1 MKEII
6 FDIWFWII
14 HCLMYSVRGMTRAS
28 IILLVT
34 IFIASMMPK
43 DIAIFTQH
51 ISLESY
57 HFAVYAIGMVL
68 ALEVLVTTWIRDYKR
83 DYIPR
88 WLLS

>member
-1 MKEII
+1 MKEFILGV
-6 FDIWFWII
+6 WYSII
-14 HCLMYSVRGMTRAS
+14 HCSMYSVRGVTRAS
-28 IILLVT
+28 IILLAT

>member
-1 MKEII
+1 
-6 FDIWFWII
+6 
-14 HCLMYSVRGMTRAS
+14 MYSVRGVTRAS
-28 IILLVT
+28 IILLAT